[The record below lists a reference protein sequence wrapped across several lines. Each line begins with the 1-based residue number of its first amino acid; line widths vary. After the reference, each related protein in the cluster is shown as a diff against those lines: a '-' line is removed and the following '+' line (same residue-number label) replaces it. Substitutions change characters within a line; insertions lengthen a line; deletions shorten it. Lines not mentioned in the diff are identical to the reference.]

1 MLRNETE
8 VALRIFLQKFE
19 GKNQDLFGAESPVKG
34 FDEMVEF
41 QECRIEYRSTKVSG
55 ARRSQILS

>member
-1 MLRNETE
+1 MLRNESE

-19 GKNQDLFGAESPVKG
+19 GQNQNLFGAESLVEG

-41 QECRIEYRSTKVSG
+41 QESCQLLLFLHRDNLLEM
-55 ARRSQILS
+55 